1 MSSIPPRDAKKKS
14 TDAEIY
20 RDYVVSKAASRG
32 ISDTLL
38 KHGISRSNLYDIV
51 RRVRHGNPGKIKRD
65 MDKARLTALWEHKYK
80 ARFLSLP
87 KNRNA
92 QTVVELRSLIRDMNR
107 DKFPQQSIAALIGK
121 DRSTIIHHLS

>member
-1 MSSIPPRDAKKKS
+1 MTSIPPRNKKVKG
-14 TDAEIY
+14 TDAEVY
-20 RDYVVSKAASRG
+20 RDYIEADAADRG
-32 ISDTLL
+32 IGDVLL
-38 KHGISRSNLYDIV
+38 KHGISRSHLYDIV

-65 MDKARLTALWEHKYK
+65 MDKARLTALWEHKYQ

-92 QTVVELRSLIRDMNR
+92 ETVVELRALIRDMNK
-107 DKFPQQSIAALIGK
+107 DKFPQQQIATLLGK

>member
-1 MSSIPPRDAKKKS
+1 MTSIPPRDTKKKS

-20 RDYVVSKAASRG
+20 RDYVVAKAADRG
-32 ISDTLL
+32 IGDILL
-38 KHGISRSNLYDIV
+38 VHGISRSNLYDIV

-65 MDKARLTALWEHKYK
+65 MEKARLTALWEHKYQ

-92 QTVVELRSLIRDMNR
+92 STVSELRSLIRDMAK
-107 DKFPQQSIAALIGK
+107 DGFPQQLIAAHLGK